1 MLPCLVLAPQRRL
14 RCMGNLPLRG
24 VVPQVLTDPL
34 PPADFLDAL
43 RRCVVTGA
51 RGPRSRVHLGS
62 PSGPVLVD
70 ASIQPLLDGARAL
83 LCRGITGD
91 VELWDNERPFPR
103 MRGKIEELSKWRVK
117 ENSSVSPTFV
127 PYEPIPDTGCRLRWA
142 KRKHRQASHTHL
154 AEVARRQ
161 CFCQGVFTRPRSK
174 AELSYHVDLRLPSRP
189 LLNCEYMVSSN

>member
-1 MLPCLVLAPQRRL
+1 MLEVAIRL
-14 RCMGNLPLRG
+14 YIEPLRI
-24 VVPQVLTDPL
+24 
-34 PPADFLDAL
+34 
-43 RRCVVTGA
+43 GA
-51 RGPRSRVHLGS
+51 RGPRSRVHLNS

-117 ENSSVSPTFV
+117 ENNRVSPTFV

-161 CFCQGVFTRPRSK
+161 CFCQGVFTRPRPK
-174 AELSYHVDLRLPSRP
+174 ADLPFVTKRRYLVP
-189 LLNCEYMVSSN
+189 EVYVSGEKSQ